1 MLRLEFYLFIA
12 EKPINSQFIYANVT
26 SAEEEASSINVTSKY
41 FVTRIA
47 NDFLQKFC
55 GTGFSHFLYLV
66 LFVCSLRPINNLS
79 DINGQVFLG

>member
-26 SAEEEASSINVTSKY
+26 SAEVEASSINVTSEY

-47 NDFLQKFC
+47 NDCRDFRLHSEILQ
-55 GTGFSHFLYLV
+55 H
-66 LFVCSLRPINNLS
+66 
-79 DINGQVFLG
+79 